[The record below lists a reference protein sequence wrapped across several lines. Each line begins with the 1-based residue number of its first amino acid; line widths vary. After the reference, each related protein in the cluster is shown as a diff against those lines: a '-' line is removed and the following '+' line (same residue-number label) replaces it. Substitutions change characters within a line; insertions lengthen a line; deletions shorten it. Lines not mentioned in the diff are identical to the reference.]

1 MSERAAKRTALIM
14 STIKSKIGTTK
25 HPKELAKLIDEA
37 ESKGIDHFSTK
48 AIASRFPNLTT
59 KEVDD
64 LFQTHTYWRR
74 VNHWNWDL
82 ANYQFINLL
91 YKQGYTKGLYV
102 DSKYMGAVNENIS
115 FAHAGMTPKK
125 VWDYETNSA
134 VPFTMLP
141 TKKGAGVYDVS
152 TKQLVQLKKPMSND
166 LGQIFEYALIGDTK
180 TRLDMLPSNV
190 LPRIPGYSPVKTE
203 AHFFIDVTPT
213 KLEINGVT
221 VEDPLRL
228 RTHTETVAS
237 AKTQYEANLLRKE
250 FETRYNL
257 DPKNPTHIVKDRPD
271 RGASYGRIIDESEAH
286 SNLLRNA
293 MQRGERLEGTGTIE
307 DRLTTLIDT
316 SQSLARQNS
325 MRVWEDT
332 TQKAFVKDF
341 SQFLVDDKF
350 PESSNDIHPLPN
362 MNREELRAFQDA
374 NRVFEYYAKLKSFST
389 WGDAVWK
396 DTFHGLADVFE
407 KWKIP
412 SNLVRDVANKGNL
425 IAEIPK
431 QLASIMFISL
441 NPGKQWIIQPAQL
454 LELYAIYPTTA
465 YKNFAD
471 LGAVRLALMSK
482 SPIFK
487 GKASIYEDL
496 ARKMSPGMD
505 KVEFNKTVKA
515 IEDSGLLQSIDHNLL
530 VHGVFNDVSR
540 GLNEGTWEGA
550 YRNLTAIP
558 KAVVKGSRAVGFDFS
573 ELNNRLGIWL
583 QVRDIWK
590 SRNPGKDWD
599 TLETKEYISVE
610 ANKLAGSMNKAGS
623 LPYQKGALA
632 VLFQFAAISQ
642 KQTLNLIQDN
652 ATLLS
657 PNRRAALAA
666 TRAALWGT
674 KYGLIGGAAIY
685 YYIDRSENEEV
696 RKYADEL
703 KVGLSD
709 RIFNQFLKAV
719 TGSEYSEVNI
729 STTMSPY
736 GNSTVGLPY
745 VDVLFEMAKLVDDKP
760 TSPRFPALGAI
771 DTASSAINTFQSYFI
786 TEELTVENA
795 GKAFMEAASVAS
807 GMSNWSKSQLMFA
820 MGDKVTKNGNH
831 LGLKASKAE
840 ALAQMFGFTTTREES
855 FYEIFNA
862 TMDDKAEIDT
872 MATDIHQQLMLKK
885 KRDGDTH
892 APMDYQAMNS
902 FIAVLKDDTGNWPQS
917 RINKVVEKV
926 LEKDRQSY
934 LDSDQSILMDLVKN
948 GANMNDKRVQYIIP
962 KLESTLNPETE
973 EGKATQDLI
982 NILKNRGQ
990 L

>member
-1 MSERAAKRTALIM
+1 M
-14 STIKSKIGTTK
+14 
-25 HPKELAKLIDEA
+25 
-37 ESKGIDHFSTK
+37 
-48 AIASRFPNLTT
+48 
-59 KEVDD
+59 
-64 LFQTHTYWRR
+64 
-74 VNHWNWDL
+74 
-82 ANYQFINLL
+82 
-91 YKQGYTKGLYV
+91 
-102 DSKYMGAVNENIS
+102 
-115 FAHAGMTPKK
+115 
-125 VWDYETNSA
+125 
-134 VPFTMLP
+134 
-141 TKKGAGVYDVS
+141 
-152 TKQLVQLKKPMSND
+152 
-166 LGQIFEYALIGDTK
+166 
-180 TRLDMLPSNV
+180 
-190 LPRIPGYSPVKTE
+190 
-203 AHFFIDVTPT
+203 
-213 KLEINGVT
+213 
-221 VEDPLRL
+221 
-228 RTHTETVAS
+228 
-237 AKTQYEANLLRKE
+237 
-250 FETRYNL
+250 
-257 DPKNPTHIVKDRPD
+257 
-271 RGASYGRIIDESEAH
+271 
-286 SNLLRNA
+286 
-293 MQRGERLEGTGTIE
+293 
-307 DRLTTLIDT
+307 
-316 SQSLARQNS
+316 
-325 MRVWEDT
+325 
-332 TQKAFVKDF
+332 
-341 SQFLVDDKF
+341 
-350 PESSNDIHPLPN
+350 
-362 MNREELRAFQDA
+362 
-374 NRVFEYYAKLKSFST
+374 
-389 WGDAVWK
+389 
-396 DTFHGLADVFE
+396 
-407 KWKIP
+407 
-412 SNLVRDVANKGNL
+412 
-425 IAEIPK
+425 
-431 QLASIMFISL
+431 
-441 NPGKQWIIQPAQL
+441 
-454 LELYAIYPTTA
+454 
-465 YKNFAD
+465 
-471 LGAVRLALMSK
+471 
-482 SPIFK
+482 
-487 GKASIYEDL
+487 
-496 ARKMSPGMD
+496 
-505 KVEFNKTVKA
+505 
-515 IEDSGLLQSIDHNLL
+515 
-530 VHGVFNDVSR
+530 
-540 GLNEGTWEGA
+540 
-550 YRNLTAIP
+550 
-558 KAVVKGSRAVGFDFS
+558 
-573 ELNNRLGIWL
+573 
-583 QVRDIWK
+583 
-590 SRNPGKDWD
+590 
-599 TLETKEYISVE
+599 
-610 ANKLAGSMNKAGS
+610 
-623 LPYQKGALA
+623 
-632 VLFQFAAISQ
+632 FQFAAISQ

-709 RIFNQFLKAV
+709 RIFNQFLRAV

-862 TMDDKAEIDT
+862 TMDDKAEIDA

-962 KLESTLNPETE
+962 KLESTLNLETE